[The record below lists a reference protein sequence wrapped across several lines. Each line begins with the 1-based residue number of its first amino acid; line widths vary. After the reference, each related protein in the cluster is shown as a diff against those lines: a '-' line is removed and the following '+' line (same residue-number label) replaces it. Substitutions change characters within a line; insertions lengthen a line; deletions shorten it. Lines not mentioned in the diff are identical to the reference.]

1 METMEPVYH
10 EGYEY
15 YKSEGAHIG
24 EIKRIVYKKERWII
38 ETYYEQSFYLQDTLF
53 ENVTTLSA
61 QDRYILDVARAYFS

>member
-1 METMEPVYH
+1 MEPVYH